1 MTTLEE
7 LAGTVADLQASVPTL
22 EEQLLVSNVC
32 CYSFGAPTNLI
43 TSGVWITLMTAPIPL
58 RILSV
63 DLSFEYWTIA
73 PSDTN
78 YWETRL
84 AIHSGT
90 SFGTP
95 FAIRSTQSTG
105 ANANGGITA
114 RTPWTF
120 DAASWGTADLAKG
133 DGLAMNVVPGGT
145 PVTSFRLPVV
155 ATIRYRAL

>member
-1 MTTLEE
+1 MTLEE
-7 LAGTVADLQASVPTL
+7 LEAAVTGLQASVPTL
-22 EEQLLVSNVC
+22 EDQILTSNVC
-32 CYSFGAPTNLI
+32 CYSFGTPTNLI
-43 TSGVWITLMTAPIPL
+43 TSSVWITLMSAPIPL

-73 PSDTN
+73 ASDTN

-84 AIHSGT
+84 AVHSGT
-90 SFGTP
+90 TFGTP

-120 DAASWGTADLAKG
+120 DATAWGVSDLAKG
-133 DGLAMNVVPGGT
+133 DGLAMNVVPAGT
-145 PVTSFRLPVV
+145 PASSFRLPMV